1 MDVAEL
7 LRLHIRRRSPGY
19 TYADCPFCGDRR
31 GKMCLNLMK
40 NVWYSNCCGG
50 HGGMLSLY
58 AKARQIS
65 NSEAYREICEELLT
79 GGFAPAYEVQRQE
92 TVRKEQAPQADRASA
107 QVIHQTYSAFL
118 SKLTLTPA
126 HRRHLQTKRGLT
138 DEQIKQCG
146 FKSTPPPYLC
156 RAITSKLIKEG
167 CTVQGV
173 PGFFMDDTGKWT
185 VRYFQRTA
193 GIIVP
198 YVGIDGLIQGLQT
211 RLDVPIKGKDD
222 PPDKVGMIA
231 GIFFGL
237 MFGLG
242 GIGSAF
248 FGWLADFTSIG
259 FIFHV
264 STWLPLLGIV
274 ALFLPDIRPQRPTC

>member
-92 TVRKEQAPQADRASA
+92 TVRKEQAPQAAS
-107 QVIHQTYSAFL
+107 I
-118 SKLTLTPA
+118 
-126 HRRHLQTKRGLT
+126 
-138 DEQIKQCG
+138 
-146 FKSTPPPYLC
+146 
-156 RAITSKLIKEG
+156 
-167 CTVQGV
+167 
-173 PGFFMDDTGKWT
+173 
-185 VRYFQRTA
+185 
-193 GIIVP
+193 GIIGGARSVAVIQVKDTP
-198 YVGIDGLIQGLQT
+198 QEETAATAVMKGEDGPAVVLVGVQSQSQGERST
-211 RLDVPIKGKDD
+211 RVAL
-222 PPDKVGMIA
+222 
-231 GIFFGL
+231 
-237 MFGLG
+237 
-242 GIGSAF
+242 SALRF
-248 FGWLADFTSIG
+248 ELAET
-259 FIFHV
+259 V
-264 STWLPLLGIV
+264 TWLPVCSGAVQKGRHHRDQQRKAGVVQQGVHQLFRKAAPCPDKAHHCQQQGLPPAFLLPFHGVPPSSRRLGGEANAAAEAAASWV
-274 ALFLPDIRPQRPTC
+274 AVWVPLTRPARRPPGRG